1 MEYRKMGYTNTR
13 ALAGGVEGWKK
24 AGYGAA

>member
-24 AGYGAA
+24 ADYGAA

>member
-13 ALAGGVEGWKK
+13 ALAGGVEGWNK
-24 AGYGAA
+24 AGYSAA

>member
-1 MEYRKMGYTNTR
+1 MEFRKMGYTNTR
-13 ALAGGVEGWKK
+13 ALAGGIEGWKK

>member
-24 AGYGAA
+24 AGYSAA

>member
-13 ALAGGVEGWKK
+13 ALEGGVEGWKK